1 MRGIGLVF
9 TAYGAYFQFKRRV
22 QGFPATVQNAL
33 VNIATNRG
41 SDPCFPERGTNL
53 QRDGVRGRMF
63 SSASAQQ
70 SADFA
75 SLHTTAFS
83 RMSGGDALQRF
94 QLRVRGLKGDRV
106 SMEIAAEGPNGE
118 TVGNIVA
125 L

>member
-9 TAYGAYFQFKRRV
+9 TTHGAYFQFKRIV
-22 QGFPATVQNAL
+22 KDFPATVQNAL
-33 VNIATNRG
+33 VNLSTRQG

-53 QRDGVRGRMF
+53 QLDGARGRMINP
-63 SSASAQQ
+63 ASAQQ

-75 SLHTTAFS
+75 ALHTTAFS
-83 RMSGGDALQRF
+83 RMAGGDPLQRF
-94 QLRVRGLKGDRV
+94 QLKVRGLQGDRV

-118 TVGNIVA
+118 TMGNIVS